1 MINWKKMTALMT
13 TGILLATAAG
23 CQSKNSSQGSD
34 IDIEDVIEDT
44 EETAEPEKSTEVV
57 SDLEARISW
66 WTYPIFVEDEEQG
79 DGSYEQSLIQK
90 FNEKYPNITVE
101 MKYLD
106 YTMARSSWRS
116 RLRPRAA
123 SCPMCCWM
131 SRDVSALTQRRDC
144 SPI

>member
-1 MINWKKMTALMT
+1 MINWKRRQPSMTI
-13 TGILLATAAG
+13 GILLATAAG
-23 CQSKNSSQGSD
+23 CQSKNSSQGAD

-101 MKYLD
+101 VKYW
-106 YTMARSSWRS
+106 TTR
-116 RLRPRAA
+116 RPKPAGGA
-123 SCPMCCWM
+123 
-131 SRDVSALTQRRDC
+131 D
-144 SPI
+144 